1 VWRGEDT
8 WLGWAVLRSGWERAF
23 AADAL
28 VYHDVTYPGY
38 RFHLRQSWLIGG
50 VVPLAR
56 EFPGLRREFWLPW
69 AFRPSHPALLSFV
82 AGLVLRR
89 WRRAAVARMLPY
101 LYLRLWR
108 HRSYHPD
115 PIWVRDRLFV
125 TMLDAAEV
133 ASTLLQA
140 VRTRIFLI

>member
-1 VWRGEDT
+1 
-8 WLGWAVLRSGWERAF
+8 
-23 AADAL
+23 
-28 VYHDVTYPGY
+28 
-38 RFHLRQSWLIGG
+38 
-50 VVPLAR
+50 
-56 EFPGLRREFWLPW
+56 
-69 AFRPSHPALLSFV
+69 
-82 AGLVLRR
+82 
-89 WRRAAVARMLPY
+89 MLPY